1 MREEENKTSQKSKSK
16 FQRTLKKRWVLPA
29 AYIAS
34 AAIILSGTLWYQNS
48 VNDSADSGKSG
59 QEEAAD
65 KKGQPAVEVNSK
77 VENISMPVV
86 NGEEAVIKKDF
97 YDVNGK
103 KEEQEAAL
111 VSYNNRFEPN
121 KGIDVAMPDGKTFDV
136 VASLSGT
143 VTNVKEDSLLGNV
156 IELEHENGV
165 VTRYQSVKDF
175 AVEIGQNVKQG
186 DVLAK
191 AGQSLINEEAGIH
204 VHFEI
209 RKDSV
214 AVNPLSMMEKPVTA
228 LYELEAQP
236 ASEEKATE
244 EQAGEESAEQGTVT
258 EEESTEQDAVSEE
271 ESTETE
277 QGTVTEEEP
286 ADKDAATEEEAEQPK
301 GSTEEKGTEE
311 SKDSSTDTTDDAD
324 KKADSAEKDG
334 SKETENNQN

>member
-16 FQRTLKKRWVLPA
+16 FQRTMKKRWALPA
-29 AYIAS
+29 IYIAS
-34 AAIILSGTLWYQNS
+34 AAIILSGTLWYQNGS
-48 VNDSADSGKSG
+48 KDSTDSGKNG
-59 QEEAAD
+59 YEEAG
-65 KKGQPAVEVNSK
+65 KEKNQPAVEVNSK

-97 YDVNGK
+97 YDVNAK

-111 VSYNNRFEPN
+111 LSYNNRFEPN

-156 IELEHENGV
+156 IEIEHEDGV
-165 VTRYQSVKDF
+165 VTRYQSVQDF

-209 RKDSV
+209 RKDNV
-214 AVNPLSMMEKPVTA
+214 AVNPLNIMEKPVTA
-228 LYELEAQP
+228 LFELEAQP

-244 EQAGEESAEQGTVT
+244 EQTGEEPAQQGTVTEEESAEQGTVT
-258 EEESTEQDAVSEE
+258 EEEPAEE
-271 ESTETE
+271 
-277 QGTVTEEEP
+277 
-286 ADKDAATEEEAEQPK
+286 DAATEEEAEQTEE
-301 GSTEEKGTEE
+301 GSTEEKGSEE
-311 SKDSSTDTTDDAD
+311 NKDASTDTTDDAD
-324 KKADSAEKDG
+324 KNADSAEKDG